1 MTCSGLLVSQWSWM
15 FVFYIKKNKFIIVI
29 FIIISIVIAITQAF
43 ASFLYFNDNSKIANA
58 PLKNRFEKTQKESL
72 IIKNNNEDK
81 KAKSKPKFYLIIDDV
96 GYDEFMLEQFIK
108 LNLKITYA
116 IIPFLPKSMSLY
128 KKLKNANKTV
138 IIHFPMQSKHRNS
151 IEKFHINIKDKKE
164 EIHKKIE
171 KAFKKYPDAKIMNN
185 HMGSLITSNKDLM
198 KIILEKL
205 KEIDRYFFDSVTI
218 AGSVPEIIGKEIG
231 VKVEKRDVFLDS
243 KDTEESVTKEL
254 EKAKN
259 IARKNGMVKVIGHIW
274 SKNTLKVLKKEG
286 PDLNQEFEFDNL
298 LNLYEETIRW
308 KCLD

>member
-1 MTCSGLLVSQWSWM
+1 M
-15 FVFYIKKNKFIIVI
+15 FIFYIKKNKFIIVV
-29 FIIISIVIAITQAF
+29 FIIISIIAATQTF
-43 ASFLYFNDNSKIANA
+43 ASFFYFNNNSKVANV
-58 PLKNRFEKTQKESL
+58 PFKNRFEKIQKTNL
-72 IIKNNNEDK
+72 TIKNNKTDEI
-81 KAKSKPKFYLIIDDV
+81 AKNKPKFYLIIDDV
-96 GYDEFMLEQFIK
+96 GYDEFMLAQFIK
-108 LNLKITYA
+108 LNLKINYA

-128 KKLKNANKTV
+128 KKLINANKSV

-198 KIILEKL
+198 RIILEKL

-231 VKVEKRDVFLDS
+231 IKVEKRDVFLDS
-243 KDTEESVTKEL
+243 KDTEESVIKEL

-259 IARKNGMVKVIGHIW
+259 IARKNGIVKVIGHIW
-274 SKNTLKVLKKEG
+274 SKNTLKVLKKEE
-286 PDLNQEFEFDNL
+286 PDLNQEFEFENL
-298 LNLYEETIRW
+298 LNLYEETIR
-308 KCLD
+308 

>member
-1 MTCSGLLVSQWSWM
+1 M
-15 FVFYIKKNKFIIVI
+15 FIFYIKKNKFIIVV
-29 FIIISIVIAITQAF
+29 FIIISIIIAVTQTF
-43 ASFLYFNDNSKIANA
+43 ASFLYFNNNSKVANV
-58 PLKNRFEKTQKESL
+58 PLKNRFEKIQKTNL
-72 IIKNNNEDK
+72 IIKNNKTNG

-108 LNLKITYA
+108 LNLKINYA
-116 IIPFLPKSMSLY
+116 IIPFLAKSMSLY
-128 KKLKNANKTV
+128 KKLINANKSV

-198 KIILEKL
+198 RIILEKL

-231 VKVEKRDVFLDS
+231 VRVEKRDVFLDS
-243 KDTEESVTKEL
+243 KDTEESVIKEL

-259 IARKNGMVKVIGHIW
+259 IARKNGIVKVIGHIW
-274 SKNTLKVLKKEG
+274 SKNTLKVLKKEE
-286 PDLNQEFEFDNL
+286 PDLTQEFEFENL
-298 LNLYEETIRW
+298 LNLYEETIR
-308 KCLD
+308 

>member
-1 MTCSGLLVSQWSWM
+1 M

-29 FIIISIVIAITQAF
+29 FIIISIVIAITQTF

-286 PDLNQEFEFDNL
+286 PNLNQEFEFDNL
-298 LNLYEETIRW
+298 LNLYEETIR
-308 KCLD
+308 

>member
-1 MTCSGLLVSQWSWM
+1 M
-15 FVFYIKKNKFIIVI
+15 FIFYIKKNKFIIVV
-29 FIIISIVIAITQAF
+29 FIIISIIIAATQTF
-43 ASFLYFNDNSKIANA
+43 ASFFYFNNNSKVTNV
-58 PLKNRFEKTQKESL
+58 PLKNRFEKIQKTNL
-72 IIKNNNEDK
+72 IIKINKTDEN
-81 KAKSKPKFYLIIDDV
+81 AKNKPKFYLIIDDV
-96 GYDEFMLEQFIK
+96 GYDEFMLAQFIK
-108 LNLKITYA
+108 LNLKINYA

-128 KKLKNANKTV
+128 KKLINANKSV

-231 VKVEKRDVFLDS
+231 IKVEKRDVFLDS
-243 KDTEESVTKEL
+243 KDTEESVIKEL

-259 IARKNGMVKVIGHIW
+259 IARKNGIVKVIGHIW
-274 SKNTLKVLKKEG
+274 SKNTLKVLKKEE
-286 PDLNQEFEFDNL
+286 PDLNQEFEFENL
-298 LNLYEETIRW
+298 LNLYEETIR
-308 KCLD
+308 

>member
-1 MTCSGLLVSQWSWM
+1 MACSDLLLSQWSWM
-15 FVFYIKKNKFIIVI
+15 FIFYIKKNKFIIVI
-29 FIIISIVIAITQAF
+29 FIIIAIAITQAF
-43 ASFLYFNDNSKIANA
+43 ASFLYFNDNLKVVNA
-58 PLKNRFEKTQKESL
+58 PLKNRLQKTQKDSL
-72 IIKNNNEDK
+72 IINNKENK
-81 KAKSKPKFYLIIDDV
+81 KSRIKPKFYLIIDDV

-108 LNLKITYA
+108 LNFEINYA
-116 IIPFLPKSMSLY
+116 IIPFLPKSMNLY
-128 KKLKNANKTV
+128 KKLKNNNKTI

-171 KAFKKYPDAKIMNN
+171 KTFKMYPDAKIMNN

-198 KIILEKL
+198 KIILIKL

-231 VKVEKRDVFLDS
+231 VRVEKRDVFLDN
-243 KDTEESVTKEL
+243 KDTEESVLKEL

-259 IARKNGMVKVIGHIW
+259 IARKHGIVKVIGHIW
-274 SKNTLKVLKKEG
+274 SKNTLKVLEKEG
-286 PDLNQEFEFDNL
+286 PNLNQEFKFDNL

-308 KCLD
+308 KYLE

>member
-1 MTCSGLLVSQWSWM
+1 M
-15 FVFYIKKNKFIIVI
+15 FIFYIKKNKFIIVV
-29 FIIISIVIAITQAF
+29 FIIISIIAATQAF
-43 ASFLYFNDNSKIANA
+43 ASFFYFNNNSKVANV
-58 PLKNRFEKTQKESL
+58 PFKNRFEKIQKTNL
-72 IIKNNNEDK
+72 TIKNNKTDEI
-81 KAKSKPKFYLIIDDV
+81 AKNKPKFYLIIDDV
-96 GYDEFMLEQFIK
+96 GYDEFMLAQFIK
-108 LNLKITYA
+108 LNLKINYA

-128 KKLKNANKTV
+128 KKLINANKSV

-198 KIILEKL
+198 RIILEKL

-231 VKVEKRDVFLDS
+231 IKVEKRDVFLDS
-243 KDTEESVTKEL
+243 KDTEESVIKEL

-259 IARKNGMVKVIGHIW
+259 IARKNGIVKVIGHIW
-274 SKNTLKVLKKEG
+274 SKNTLKVLKKEE
-286 PDLNQEFEFDNL
+286 PDLNQEFEFENL
-298 LNLYEETIRW
+298 LNLYEETIR
-308 KCLD
+308 

>member
-1 MTCSGLLVSQWSWM
+1 M
-15 FVFYIKKNKFIIVI
+15 FIFYIKKNKFIIVVFIII
-29 FIIISIVIAITQAF
+29 FIIIAATQTF
-43 ASFLYFNDNSKIANA
+43 ASFFYFNNNSKVTNV
-58 PLKNRFEKTQKESL
+58 PLKNRFEKIQKTNL
-72 IIKNNNEDK
+72 IIKINKTDEN
-81 KAKSKPKFYLIIDDV
+81 AKNKPKFYLIIDDV
-96 GYDEFMLEQFIK
+96 GYDEFMLAQFIK
-108 LNLKITYA
+108 LNLKINYA

-128 KKLKNANKTV
+128 KKLINANKSV

-198 KIILEKL
+198 RIILEKL

-231 VKVEKRDVFLDS
+231 IKVEKRDVFLDS
-243 KDTEESVTKEL
+243 KDTEESVIKEL

-259 IARKNGMVKVIGHIW
+259 IARKNGIVKVIGHIW
-274 SKNTLKVLKKEG
+274 SKNTLKVLKKEE
-286 PDLNQEFEFDNL
+286 PDLNQEFEFENL
-298 LNLYEETIRW
+298 LNLYEETIR
-308 KCLD
+308 

>member
-1 MTCSGLLVSQWSWM
+1 MACSDLLLSQWSWM
-15 FVFYIKKNKFIIVI
+15 FIFYIKKNKFIIVI
-29 FIIISIVIAITQAF
+29 FIIIAIAITQAF
-43 ASFLYFNDNSKIANA
+43 ASFLYFNDNLKVVNA
-58 PLKNRFEKTQKESL
+58 PLKDRLQKTQKDSL
-72 IIKNNNEDK
+72 IINNKENK
-81 KAKSKPKFYLIIDDV
+81 KSRIKPKFYLIIDDV

-108 LNLKITYA
+108 LNFEINYA
-116 IIPFLPKSMSLY
+116 IIPFLPKSMNLY
-128 KKLKNANKTV
+128 KKLKNNNKTI

-171 KAFKKYPDAKIMNN
+171 KTFKMYPDAKIMNN

-198 KIILEKL
+198 KIILIKL

-231 VKVEKRDVFLDS
+231 VRVEKRDVFLDN
-243 KDTEESVTKEL
+243 KDTEESVLKEL

-259 IARKNGMVKVIGHIW
+259 IARKHGIVKVIGHIW
-274 SKNTLKVLKKEG
+274 SKNTLKVLEKEG
-286 PDLNQEFEFDNL
+286 PNLNQEFKFDNL

-308 KCLD
+308 KYLE

>member
-1 MTCSGLLVSQWSWM
+1 M
-15 FVFYIKKNKFIIVI
+15 FIFYIKKNKFIIVI
-29 FIIISIVIAITQAF
+29 FIIISIAITIAQVF
-43 ASFLYFNDNSKIANA
+43 ASFFHFNNNSKVANVS
-58 PLKNRFEKTQKESL
+58 LKNRLEEIQKESL
-72 IIKNNNEDK
+72 IITNNKEDQ

-108 LNLKITYA
+108 LNLKINYA

-151 IEKFHINIKDKKE
+151 IEKFQISIKDKKE
-164 EIHKKIE
+164 EIQKKIE

-218 AGSVPEIIGKEIG
+218 AGGIPEIIGKEIG

-243 KDTEESVTKEL
+243 KDTEGSVIKEL

-259 IARKNGMVKVIGHIW
+259 IARKNGVVKVIGHIW

-286 PDLNQEFEFDNL
+286 PNLNREFEFDNL
-298 LNLYEETIRW
+298 LNLYEETIR
-308 KCLD
+308 

>member
-29 FIIISIVIAITQAF
+29 FIIISIVIAITQVF

-286 PDLNQEFEFDNL
+286 PNLNQEFEFDNL

-308 KCLD
+308 KCLE

>member
-1 MTCSGLLVSQWSWM
+1 MPHL
-15 FVFYIKKNKFIIVI
+15 
-29 FIIISIVIAITQAF
+29 
-43 ASFLYFNDNSKIANA
+43 KIG
-58 PLKNRFEKTQKESL
+58 LKNTKRKL
-72 IIKNNNEDK
+72 NNKNNNEDK

-274 SKNTLKVLKKEG
+274 SKNTLKVLKKK
-286 PDLNQEFEFDNL
+286 DL
-298 LNLYEETIRW
+298 I
-308 KCLD
+308 

>member
-1 MTCSGLLVSQWSWM
+1 M
-15 FVFYIKKNKFIIVI
+15 FIFYIKKNKFIIVI
-29 FIIISIVIAITQAF
+29 FIIISIAIAIAQAF
-43 ASFLYFNDNSKIANA
+43 ASFFHFNNNSKVANVS
-58 PLKNRFEKTQKESL
+58 LKNRFEEMQKESL
-72 IIKNNNEDK
+72 IITNNKEDQ

-108 LNLKITYA
+108 LDLKINYA

-151 IEKFHINIKDKKE
+151 IEKFHISIKDKKE
-164 EIHKKIE
+164 EIQKKIE

-218 AGSVPEIIGKEIG
+218 AGGIPEIIGKEIG

-243 KDTEESVTKEL
+243 KDTEGSVIKEL

-259 IARKNGMVKVIGHIW
+259 IARKNGVVKVIGHIW

-286 PDLNQEFEFDNL
+286 PNLNQEFEFDNL
-298 LNLYEETIRW
+298 LNLYEETIR
-308 KCLD
+308 

>member
-1 MTCSGLLVSQWSWM
+1 M

-29 FIIISIVIAITQAF
+29 FIIISIVIAITQVF

-72 IIKNNNEDK
+72 IIKNNNENK

-286 PDLNQEFEFDNL
+286 PNLNQEFEFDNL
-298 LNLYEETIRW
+298 LNLYEETIR
-308 KCLD
+308 

>member
-1 MTCSGLLVSQWSWM
+1 M
-15 FVFYIKKNKFIIVI
+15 FIFYIKKNKFIVI

-43 ASFLYFNDNSKIANA
+43 ASFFYFNNNSKVANV
-58 PLKNRFEKTQKESL
+58 PLKNGFEKIQKVSL
-72 IIKNNNEDK
+72 MIKNNKEDK
-81 KAKSKPKFYLIIDDV
+81 KAKIKPKFYLIIDDV

-108 LNLKITYA
+108 LNLKINYA

-151 IEKFHINIKDKKE
+151 IEKFHISIKDKKE
-164 EIHKKIE
+164 EIHNKIE

-218 AGSVPEIIGKEIG
+218 AGSIPETMGKEIG
-231 VKVEKRDVFLDS
+231 VRVEKRDVFLDS
-243 KDTEESVTKEL
+243 KDTEESVLKEL

-259 IARKNGMVKVIGHIW
+259 IARKNGIVKVIGHIW
-274 SKNTLKVLKKEG
+274 SKNTLKVLRKKE

-298 LNLYEETIRW
+298 LNLYEETI
-308 KCLD
+308 K

>member
-1 MTCSGLLVSQWSWM
+1 M
-15 FVFYIKKNKFIIVI
+15 FIFYIKKNKFIIVV
-29 FIIISIVIAITQAF
+29 FIIISIIAATQTF
-43 ASFLYFNDNSKIANA
+43 ASFFYFNNNSKVANV
-58 PLKNRFEKTQKESL
+58 PFKNRFEKIQKTNL
-72 IIKNNNEDK
+72 TIKNNKTDEI
-81 KAKSKPKFYLIIDDV
+81 AKNKPKFYLIIDDV
-96 GYDEFMLEQFIK
+96 GYDEFMLAQFIK
-108 LNLKITYA
+108 LNLKINYA

-128 KKLKNANKTV
+128 KKLINANKSV

-231 VKVEKRDVFLDS
+231 IKVEKRDVFLDS
-243 KDTEESVTKEL
+243 KDTEESVIKEL

-259 IARKNGMVKVIGHIW
+259 IARKNGIVKVIGHIW
-274 SKNTLKVLKKEG
+274 SKNTLKVLKKEE
-286 PDLNQEFEFDNL
+286 PDLNQEFEFENL
-298 LNLYEETIRW
+298 LNLYEETIR
-308 KCLD
+308 

>member
-1 MTCSGLLVSQWSWM
+1 M

-29 FIIISIVIAITQAF
+29 FIIISIVIAITQVF

-286 PDLNQEFEFDNL
+286 PNLNQEFEFDNL
-298 LNLYEETIRW
+298 LNLYEETIR
-308 KCLD
+308 

>member
-1 MTCSGLLVSQWSWM
+1 M
-15 FVFYIKKNKFIIVI
+15 FIFYIKKNKFIIVV
-29 FIIISIVIAITQAF
+29 FIIISIIIAATQTF
-43 ASFLYFNDNSKIANA
+43 ASFFYFNNNSKVANV
-58 PLKNRFEKTQKESL
+58 PLKNRFEKIQKTNL
-72 IIKNNNEDK
+72 IIKNNKTDEN
-81 KAKSKPKFYLIIDDV
+81 AKSKPKFYLIIDDV
-96 GYDEFMLEQFIK
+96 GYDEFMLAQFIK
-108 LNLKITYA
+108 LNLKINYA

-128 KKLKNANKTV
+128 KKLINANKSV

-198 KIILEKL
+198 RIILEKL

-243 KDTEESVTKEL
+243 KDTEESVIKEL

-259 IARKNGMVKVIGHIW
+259 IARKNGIVKVIGHIW
-274 SKNTLKVLKKEG
+274 SKNTLKVLKKEE
-286 PDLNQEFEFDNL
+286 PDLNQEFEFENL
-298 LNLYEETIRW
+298 LNLYEETIR
-308 KCLD
+308 

>member
-1 MTCSGLLVSQWSWM
+1 M
-15 FVFYIKKNKFIIVI
+15 FIFYIKKNKFIIVI
-29 FIIISIVIAITQAF
+29 FIIISIVIAVTQAF
-43 ASFLYFNDNSKIANA
+43 ASFFYFNNNSKVANV
-58 PLKNRFEKTQKESL
+58 PLKNRFEKIQKESL
-72 IIKNNNEDK
+72 IIKNNKEDQ

-108 LNLKITYA
+108 LNLKINYA

-151 IEKFHINIKDKKE
+151 IEKFHISIKDKKE

-171 KAFKKYPDAKIMNN
+171 KAFKKYPDVKIMNN

-243 KDTEESVTKEL
+243 KDTEESVIKEL

-274 SKNTLKVLKKEG
+274 SKNTLKVLKKEE

-298 LNLYEETIRW
+298 LNLYEETTR
-308 KCLD
+308 

>member
-1 MTCSGLLVSQWSWM
+1 M
-15 FVFYIKKNKFIIVI
+15 FIFYTKKNKFIIVV
-29 FIIISIVIAITQAF
+29 FIIISIIAATQTF
-43 ASFLYFNDNSKIANA
+43 ASFFYFNNNSKIANV
-58 PLKNRFEKTQKESL
+58 PLKNRFEKIQKTNL
-72 IIKNNNEDK
+72 IIKNNKTDENTK
-81 KAKSKPKFYLIIDDV
+81 NKPRFYLIIDDV
-96 GYDEFMLEQFIK
+96 GYDEFMLAQFIK
-108 LNLKITYA
+108 LNLKINYA
-116 IIPFLPKSMSLY
+116 IIPFLPKSMNLY
-128 KKLKNANKTV
+128 KKLINANKSV

-198 KIILEKL
+198 RIILEKL

-243 KDTEESVTKEL
+243 KDTEESVIKEL

-259 IARKNGMVKVIGHIW
+259 IARKNGIVKVIGHIW
-274 SKNTLKVLKKEG
+274 SKNTLKVLKKEE
-286 PDLNQEFEFDNL
+286 PDLTQEFEFENL
-298 LNLYEETIRW
+298 LNLYEETIR
-308 KCLD
+308 